1 MSRDLRKYAKDT
13 NVRIGVGAVL
23 LLFIVGVGLIW
34 AIYGFGAA
42 VSGMLCILAGLIPV
56 GLIFLVF
63 FGLDWIVKR
72 ANTDEDRNN

>member
-1 MSRDLRKYAKDT
+1 MSRDLRKYARDT

-72 ANTDEDRNN
+72 ANTDEDRND

>member
-1 MSRDLRKYAKDT
+1 MRRDLRKYAKDT

-72 ANTDEDRNN
+72 ANTDEDRND

>member
-1 MSRDLRKYAKDT
+1 MSRDLRKYARDT

-42 VSGMLCILAGLIPV
+42 VSGMLCILAGLIPI
-56 GLIFLVF
+56 GLIFIVF

-72 ANTDEDRNN
+72 ANTDEDRND

>member
-1 MSRDLRKYAKDT
+1 MSRDLRKYARDT

-56 GLIFLVF
+56 GLIFIVF

-72 ANTDEDRNN
+72 ANTDEDRND

>member
-1 MSRDLRKYAKDT
+1 MSRDLRKYARDT

-42 VSGMLCILAGLIPV
+42 VSGMLCILAGLIPI

-72 ANTDEDRNN
+72 ANTDEDRND

>member
-72 ANTDEDRNN
+72 ANTDEDRND

>member
-13 NVRIGVGAVL
+13 NVRIGGGAVL

-72 ANTDEDRNN
+72 ANTDEDRND

>member
-42 VSGMLCILAGLIPV
+42 FSGMLCILAGLIPV

-63 FGLDWIVKR
+63 VGLDWIVKR
-72 ANTDEDRNN
+72 ANTDEDRND

>member
-13 NVRIGVGAVL
+13 NVRLGVGAVL
-23 LLFIVGVGLIW
+23 LLFIVGLGLIW

-42 VSGMLCILAGLIPV
+42 VSGMLCILAGLIPI
-56 GLIFLVF
+56 GLIFIVF

-72 ANTDEDRNN
+72 ANTDEDRND

>member
-1 MSRDLRKYAKDT
+1 MSRDLRKYARDT

-42 VSGMLCILAGLIPV
+42 VSGMLCILAGLIPI
-56 GLIFLVF
+56 GLIFFVF

-72 ANTDEDRNN
+72 ANTDEDRND